1 MEWRVASID
10 EFREANLLGVRAGM
24 TRVVLCQLPDGTI
37 TALLDR
43 CSHANVR
50 LSRGQIVDGQLECPA
65 HRGRFDCRTGE
76 ARCEPAVVGVRSF
89 KVRFSDG
96 EVFVTVP

>member
-1 MEWRVASID
+1 MEWHVASIAD
-10 EFREANLLGVRAGM
+10 FGERNLLAVRAGF
-24 TRVVLCQLPDGTI
+24 TRVVLCRLSDGVI

-50 LSRGQIVDGQLECPA
+50 LSGGEIVGGEIECPA

-76 ARCEPAVVGVRSF
+76 ARSEPAVVGISSFAVRVSN
-89 KVRFSDG
+89 G